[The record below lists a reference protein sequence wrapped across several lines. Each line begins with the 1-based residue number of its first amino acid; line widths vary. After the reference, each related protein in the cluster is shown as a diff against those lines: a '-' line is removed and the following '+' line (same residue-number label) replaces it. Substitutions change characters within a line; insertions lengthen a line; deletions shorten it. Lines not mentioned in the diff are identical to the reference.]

1 MGRLA
6 LSRAVV
12 PRGHRTQRAGQ
23 PARGTRQQDTKA
35 VREWARR
42 NGHDVPERGRIPS
55 MAQ

>member
-12 PRGHRTQRAGQ
+12 PRGTQRAGQ

-55 MAQ
+55 MAL

>member
-12 PRGHRTQRAGQ
+12 PRGNRTQRAGQ

-35 VREWARR
+35 VRGWARR

-55 MAQ
+55 MGL